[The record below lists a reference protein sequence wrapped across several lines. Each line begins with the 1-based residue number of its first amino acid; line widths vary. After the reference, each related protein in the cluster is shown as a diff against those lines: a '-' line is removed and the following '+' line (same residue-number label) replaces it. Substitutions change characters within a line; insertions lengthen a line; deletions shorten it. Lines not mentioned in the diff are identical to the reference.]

1 MLELLSLSNVSDEQ
15 RHELAIAR
23 ESGKALSRIIDDI
36 LDYSKIEVG
45 RLTLSP
51 EPENLKALIESV
63 RDAYLATASAKGLSL
78 MSFVDPRLP
87 AAVLVDGMRLRQ
99 ILSNFVSNALKFTAE
114 GYVELRADWLAGDES
129 QVTVKFSVHD
139 TGIGITPDVQ
149 AKLFERYTQADAS
162 TARRYGGTG
171 LGLAICKRLAEVM
184 GGAIGVESQ
193 PARGSAFFVT
203 LTLPVAEAAA
213 APPPAATP
221 ALRQLDSGGRPLLV
235 ADDHPTNRALI
246 ARQMQL
252 LGLPVE
258 LAENGNQALAK
269 WKHGDHA
276 LILTDVHMPVMD
288 GFELAQAVREIEA
301 KEGRKHTPILA
312 WTAAAMDEEVARAHA
327 AGMDDV
333 LVKPTELAEL
343 RRTLSRWLPFAAAN
357 GHLSIEAS
365 GAVLDHGVLGQLAE
379 GAEEEQLILADFLY
393 QTRGDLAALAA
404 ALDAADGAAAARQAH
419 RIKGASRMVG
429 ANRLAARAA
438 RAEDAARRQDFAEA
452 RARLAEMEADL
463 AELAATNGLH
473 PEAAAPALPDAPPVW
488 DPAVLADM
496 VGESVQL
503 QREMIESFLTHAAE
517 TLRELRSAYEKREAR
532 PLARAA
538 HKLKSAA
545 RAIGA
550 LEVAELAAR
559 LEAAG
564 NNADWPAAETA
575 HQALEDAWVRLEQRL
590 EKDSR

>member
-1 MLELLSLSNVSDEQ
+1 
-15 RHELAIAR
+15 
-23 ESGKALSRIIDDI
+23 
-36 LDYSKIEVG
+36 
-45 RLTLSP
+45 
-51 EPENLKALIESV
+51 
-63 RDAYLATASAKGLSL
+63 
-78 MSFVDPRLP
+78 
-87 AAVLVDGMRLRQ
+87 
-99 ILSNFVSNALKFTAE
+99 
-114 GYVELRADWLAGDES
+114 
-129 QVTVKFSVHD
+129 
-139 TGIGITPDVQ
+139 
-149 AKLFERYTQADAS
+149 
-162 TARRYGGTG
+162 
-171 LGLAICKRLAEVM
+171 
-184 GGAIGVESQ
+184 
-193 PARGSAFFVT
+193 
-203 LTLPVAEAAA
+203 
-213 APPPAATP
+213 
-221 ALRQLDSGGRPLLV
+221 V

-379 GAEEEQLILADFLY
+379 GAEEERLILADFLH

-404 ALDAADGAAAARQAH
+404 ALAAADGATAARQAH
-419 RIKGASRMVG
+419 RIKGAARMVG
-429 ANRLAARAA
+429 ASRLAARAA
-438 RAEDAARRQDFAEA
+438 RAEEAARRQDFAEA

-463 AELAATNGLH
+463 AELAAMNSLH

-496 VGESVQL
+496 VGDSAKL
-503 QREMIESFLTHAAE
+503 QREMIESFFTHAAD
-517 TLRELRSAYEKREAR
+517 TLSELRSAYEKREAR

-575 HQALEDAWVRLEQRL
+575 HQALEDAWVRLEQRF